1 MHEPV
6 LLSILFGL
14 DTMTIMGKEVHTS
27 HLFYTWVGMGILFIM
42 GFIVRSRISLVPGK
56 MQNFWESLIQP
67 LEDFATENL
76 GSAAASRF
84 FPLLGCLFIY
94 ILVLN
99 LLGLLPLFDAPT
111 ANINTNVGMA
121 LLVFF
126 LYHAVGFKAHG
137 IGYLKHFCGPVKIL
151 TPIMFP
157 IEVVNHLARPL
168 SLILRLF
175 GNIKGEELVL
185 LVVMMLAP
193 IFGTLPMMFLFL
205 FVKVLQA
212 FIFYLLSMI
221 YLQGALEEAH

>member
-6 LLSILFGL
+6 LISILLGL
-14 DTMTIMGKEVHTS
+14 DTMTIMGKELHTS
-27 HLFYTWVGMGILFIM
+27 HLFYTWVGMAILFTM
-42 GFIVRSRISLVPGK
+42 GLIVRSRISLVPGAL
-56 MQNFWESLIQP
+56 QNFWESLIEP
-67 LEDFATENL
+67 LEDFAVENL
-76 GSAAASRF
+76 GKAATMTF

-94 ILVLN
+94 ILILN

-111 ANINTNVGMA
+111 ANINTNVGMG
-121 LLVFF
+121 LLIFF
-126 LYHAVGFKAHG
+126 LYHIVGFKTHG
-137 IGYLKHFCGPVKIL
+137 IGYLKHFCGPVKWIA
-151 TPIMFP
+151 PFIFP
-157 IEVVNHLARPL
+157 IEIINHCARPL

-193 IFGTLPMMFLFL
+193 IFGTLPMMFLFI

-212 FIFYLLSMI
+212 FIFYLLSMV